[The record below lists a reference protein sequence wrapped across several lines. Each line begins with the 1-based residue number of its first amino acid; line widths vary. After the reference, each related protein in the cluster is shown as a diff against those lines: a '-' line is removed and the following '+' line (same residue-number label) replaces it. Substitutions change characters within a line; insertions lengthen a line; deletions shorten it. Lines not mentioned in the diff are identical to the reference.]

1 MHSTF
6 SRKQLPSS
14 ALKNCNVK
22 IVVLDFRS
30 ITFKNKKC
38 RLCAVTSVRICKSI
52 TCCWAHQNIQ
62 LISLI
67 LQISRICFFR
77 LVSPQN
83 PPLTS
88 GYQIWCLSKLV
99 VLLQTPLNLCEWERI
114 NRKGCWLFYTGHIIY
129 LQNKKE
135 KTYFPFLSMQM
146 PPLFIL
152 LSFKFTMCPFF
163 SAVLEIFQS
172 YFTVLFG

>member
-1 MHSTF
+1 MF
-6 SRKQLPSS
+6 IEISS
-14 ALKNCNVK
+14 AFA
-22 IVVLDFRS
+22 D
-30 ITFKNKKC
+30 
-38 RLCAVTSVRICKSI
+38 TSKS
-52 TCCWAHQNIQ
+52 
-62 LISLI
+62 
-67 LQISRICFFR
+67 
-77 LVSPQN
+77 
-83 PPLTS
+83 
-88 GYQIWCLSKLV
+88 LS
-99 VLLQTPLNLCEWERI
+99 EREKTERGADYFI
-114 NRKGCWLFYTGHIIY
+114 RATLFI